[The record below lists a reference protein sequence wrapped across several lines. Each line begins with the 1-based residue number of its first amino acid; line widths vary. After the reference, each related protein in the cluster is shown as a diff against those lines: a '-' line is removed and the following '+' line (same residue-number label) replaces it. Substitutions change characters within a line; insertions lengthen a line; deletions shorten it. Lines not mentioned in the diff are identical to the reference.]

1 MPRTPRKTSSR
12 LALLLACC
20 AALPSAF
27 GQSLPLESALA
38 LPLPVPPLE
47 TPQPAADALL
57 RETGGRVRAL
67 GHAAASHA
75 LARAQPRR
83 VALDPRGAAIVRHEY
98 VAFDIDDAALAA
110 ASGAGFDVVR
120 RERFETLGI
129 GVTVLRD
136 RRARSPA
143 RGLAALR
150 AALPAASSDFHHLYL
165 AAAVPAAQR
174 RDEDGGAAIAAEG
187 HATPLRVG
195 LIDGGVDTRS
205 VALARIRIERHGC
218 AGVAHPQPHGTAVA
232 ERLVRGR
239 AGTLYAADIWCG
251 DAVGRGALGIVEAL
265 EWMSKARVPVI
276 NISLVGPD
284 NPLLQRAVS
293 VMLARG
299 HIVVAAVGNDGPAAP
314 PLFPAAYDGVIGV
327 AAVDAKLRPL
337 PESASGPHVDFC
349 APGVVDAR
357 RRGTSFAAPIV
368 AAAAADLL
376 AAEPTQANAGIVAR
390 LARDARDVGRPGV
403 DRRCGAGVVSPD

>member
-1 MPRTPRKTSSR
+1 M
-12 LALLLACC
+12 
-20 AALPSAF
+20 PSAS
-27 GQSLPLESALA
+27 GQSLPLEPERA
-38 LPLPVPPLE
+38 LPLPIPPLE
-47 TPQPAADALL
+47 APQPAADALL

-67 GHAAASHA
+67 GHAAASRA

-110 ASGAGFDVVR
+110 ASDAGFDVVR
-120 RERFETLGI
+120 RARFETLGI
-129 GVTVLRD
+129 GATVLRD
-136 RRARSPA
+136 RRGRSPA

-150 AALPAASSDFHHLYL
+150 AVLPAASSDYHHLYL
-165 AAAVPAAQR
+165 AAAAADAQR
-174 RDEDGGAAIAAEG
+174 RDGGGAATATAAQ
-187 HATPLRVG
+187 ATPLRVG
-195 LIDGGVDTRS
+195 LIDGGVDARS
-205 VALARIRIERHGC
+205 GALAQIRIERHGC

-239 AGTLYAADIWCG
+239 SGTLYAADIWCG

-284 NPLLQRAVS
+284 NPLLRRAVS
-293 VMLARG
+293 AMLARG
-299 HIVVAAVGNDGPAAP
+299 HIVVAAAGNDGPAAP

-357 RRGTSFAAPIV
+357 RRGTSFAAPLV

-376 AAEPTQANAGIVAR
+376 AAESTQANVGIVAR
-390 LARDARDVGRPGV
+390 LARDARDIGRPGV
-403 DRRCGAGVVSPD
+403 DRRCGAGVVSPG